1 MKISKLISAIIMVPL
16 FSNLNL
22 CASEVVISSSKNT
35 GVKALKNRLFYKE
48 KNGYL
53 SINDGEKS
61 KIQNLDK
68 EAIMNSSKDT
78 SAKDLKSKLFYKEK
92 NGYLSINDGEKDKIQ
107 NLANDY
113 ISFLNQSK
121 TEREVVS
128 FILDKAKRSGYIE
141 FQKDKK
147 YNPGDKVYLVNRNKN
162 IVLAIIGEDQ
172 CKDGFRL
179 SISHIDSPR
188 LDLKQKPLFENSEL
202 AMLKTHYYGGIK
214 KYQWTCMPLALHG
227 RFTLKDGSYLDVNIG
242 EKDDEPRFYISDLLP
257 HLAHDQMQKPMSKAI
272 SGEDLN
278 VLIGSI
284 PFKSDSESELVKLNI
299 MNILNQKYGI
309 DESDFTCAELEFVPA
324 FKACDVGFDRSLIGG
339 YGHDDKSCSFA
350 SFSAIMSMNEVPKH
364 TCVAMFADKEEIG
377 SDGNTGMQSMFLK
390 YFLSDLASCFGIKG
404 RDAISKSKALSTDV
418 DAAYDPNYPSSFDP
432 SNSAY
437 LNKGAVITK
446 YTGSGGKYSSSD
458 ASSEFLG
465 FVRNLFDKNGVRY
478 QFGSLGKV
486 DTGGGGTVAKFVA
499 NLNMDVVDMG
509 VPVLSMHSPFEI
521 ISKLDLYE
529 LTKGINVFLK
539 N

>member
-1 MKISKLISAIIMVPL
+1 MKVSKFISAVVTLSL
-16 FSNLNL
+16 FSNLSYYTVSARKIRSNL
-22 CASEVVISSSKNT
+22 NYYSRLVSKLSDVKEGEYNKEVIMSSNKIPNA
-35 GVKALKNRLFYKE
+35 KELKN
-48 KNGYL
+48 
-53 SINDGEKS
+53 
-61 KIQNLDK
+61 
-68 EAIMNSSKDT
+68 
-78 SAKDLKSKLFYKEK
+78 KLFYKEK
-92 NGYLSINDGEKDKIQ
+92 NGYLNISDEERNKIQ
-107 NLANDY
+107 ELGNNY

-128 FILDKAKRSGYIE
+128 FFLNEAKKNSYTE
-141 FQKDKK
+141 FQKDKE

-162 IVLAIIGEDQ
+162 IVLAIIGEDK
-172 CKDGFRL
+172 CENGFRL
-179 SISHIDSPR
+179 SVSHIDSPR

-214 KYQWTCMPLALHG
+214 KYQWTCIPLALHG
-227 RFTLKDGSYLDVNIG
+227 RFTLKDGSYLDVSIG
-242 EKDDEPRFYISDLLP
+242 EKDDEPCFYISDLLP

-284 PFKSDSESELVKLNI
+284 PFKSDSESELVKLNVL
-299 MNILNQKYGI
+299 NIFNQKYGI
-309 DESDFTCAELEFVPA
+309 DESDLTCAELEFVPA
-324 FKACDVGFDRSLIGG
+324 FKARDVGIDRSLIGG

-350 SFSAIMSMNEVPKH
+350 SFSAIMSINEIPKH
-364 TCVAMFADKEEIG
+364 TCVAMFTDKEEIG

-390 YFLSDLASCFGIKG
+390 YFLSDLSSCFGVKG

-437 LNKGAVITK
+437 LNKGAVVTK
-446 YTGSGGKYSSSD
+446 YTGSGGKYGSSD

-465 FVRNLFDKNGVRY
+465 YVRNLFDKNNVNY
-478 QFGSLGKV
+478 QFGALGKV
-486 DTGGGGTVAKFVA
+486 DTGGGGTVAKFIA